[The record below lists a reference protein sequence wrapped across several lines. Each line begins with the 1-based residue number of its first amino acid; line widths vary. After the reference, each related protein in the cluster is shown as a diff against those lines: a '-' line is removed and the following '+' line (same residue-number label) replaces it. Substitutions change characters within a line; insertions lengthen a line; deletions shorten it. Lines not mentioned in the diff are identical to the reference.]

1 MLLTSSTKKEK
12 KKFNVKKKFDALL
25 PAQLKTLFLKSL
37 QDFPGGSMVKN
48 LPSNSEDVCSVPGQG
63 IKIPHAQGQLS
74 LYGAAT
80 KPTCPSWRDA
90 CVQGRAPHASSKSQC
105 SSPHTP
111 AGEKPACKEGPHMPR
126 ARASEAAHM
135 PQVER
140 CLHARKGPTCLKQ

>member
-1 MLLTSSTKKEK
+1 MMLLTSSTKKEK

-90 CVQGRAPHASSKSQC
+90 CVQGRAPHAASKSQR
-105 SSPHTP
+105 SSPHAP
-111 AGEKPACKEGPHMPR
+111 SGEMPACKEGSHMPR
-126 ARASEAAHM
+126 AIASAA
-135 PQVER
+135 
-140 CLHARKGPTCLKQ
+140 KNKSSI